1 MIEKGIIDKVLCIN
15 NSLQSQRPELV
26 STFSLQKLRELKK
39 SARKV
44 TLYET
49 AKLHKFEHPQN
60 IIKEKINFFFFFFF
74 FFLTAIWLT
83 HGQLWAILKGTASLT
98 RC

>member
-39 SARKV
+39 SARIV

-49 AKLHKFEHPQN
+49 AKLYKFEHPQN
-60 IIKEKINFFFFFFF
+60 IIKEKINFQQIIDQ
-74 FFLTAIWLT
+74 TGKYTYVAAQVI
-83 HGQLWAILKGTASLT
+83 
-98 RC
+98 

>member
-60 IIKEKINFFFFFFF
+60 IITEKINFQQIIDQ
-74 FFLTAIWLT
+74 TGKYTYVAAQVI
-83 HGQLWAILKGTASLT
+83 
-98 RC
+98 

>member
-60 IIKEKINFFFFFFF
+60 IIKEKINFQQIIDQ
-74 FFLTAIWLT
+74 TGKYTYVAAQVI
-83 HGQLWAILKGTASLT
+83 
-98 RC
+98 